1 MPHILIADDEH
12 SQRMFI
18 RKILSTDPTLTFTE
32 TKDGIETLESM
43 RREHPDLVVLDILM
57 PRIDWLTIC
66 RLLKAD
72 PLLCRTPIILVSA
85 MYPISD
91 EDRTWIK
98 WADGFLRKP
107 FAADKLHDMV
117 YQGIGHVQATT
128 NW

>member
-57 PRIDWLTIC
+57 PRIDGLTIC

-98 WADGFLRKP
+98 RADGFLRKP